1 MPVIEVPEKIQRIM
15 EIMEKSGYEICA
27 VGGCVR
33 DSLLSKTIHDWDL
46 CTSAEPDETESVFS
60 KAGFSTI
67 PTGKK
72 HGTITVLWNREP
84 IEITTYRIDGTY
96 TDSRR
101 PDNVTFTRTLEEDL
115 SRRDFTVNAMACGRD
130 GKVIDLFEGQKDLQE
145 KRIRCVGVPQMRF
158 QEDAL
163 RILRALRFA
172 ARLGFRLEQKTAAAV
187 MEGKER
193 LALISPERIWAEL
206 TGFLLGK
213 YAAPLVKDFYPVLA
227 AALGLEPP
235 YSRDDWL
242 AAADCLELSTPDG
255 WTDWMVMTARLS
267 LLLWKGAFPGSPNAG
282 EKARKCCIALRT
294 DKDSR
299 SRAALLVEQAGN
311 PIPQSI
317 PELRRM
323 IGGLGMEAVSQLI
336 FMWEAG
342 GNAEK
347 SEILRLRE
355 QSRDI
360 LQRGDCI
367 CIGQLAVGGKELQK
381 LGVPSGPEIGKILHA
396 LLDDVINDVL
406 PNEKDALENWVLQK
420 LK

>member
-1 MPVIEVPEKIQRIM
+1 MPVIEVPEKIQCIM

-33 DSLLSKTIHDWDL
+33 DSLLGRTIHDWDL

-130 GKVIDLFEGQKDLQE
+130 GKVIDLFDGQKDLQE

-158 QEDAL
+158 QEDTL

-172 ARLGFRLEQKTAAAV
+172 ARLGFQLEEKTAAAV

-227 AALGLEPP
+227 ASLGMKPP
-235 YSRDDWL
+235 YGKGDWI
-242 AAADCLELSTPDG
+242 AAAECLAFSTPDG
-255 WTDWMVMTARLS
+255 WTDWMVMTARFC
-267 LLLWKGAFPGSPNAG
+267 LLLWKGAFPGFPDAG
-282 EKARKCCIALRT
+282 EKARDCCIALRT

-299 SRAALLVEQAGN
+299 SRVAFLVEQVEK
-311 PIPQSI
+311 PIPQTV

-323 IGGLGMEAVSQLI
+323 IGGFGMDAVSQLI

-342 GNAEK
+342 GVIDK
-347 SEILRLRE
+347 SEILHLWE
-355 QSRDI
+355 QSEAI
-360 LQRGDCI
+360 LQREDCI
-367 CIGQLAVGGKELQK
+367 RIGQLAIGGKELQK
-381 LGVPSGPEIGKILHA
+381 LGIPSGPEIGKILHD
-396 LLDDVINDVL
+396 LLEEVINDIL